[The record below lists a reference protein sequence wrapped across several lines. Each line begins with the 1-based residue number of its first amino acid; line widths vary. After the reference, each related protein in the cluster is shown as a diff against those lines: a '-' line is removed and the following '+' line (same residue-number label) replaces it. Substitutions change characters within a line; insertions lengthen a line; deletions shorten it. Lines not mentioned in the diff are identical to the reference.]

1 MRKMRLL
8 LCVVLFSLLLSA
20 CTAPGTTHLYE
31 KGAHTHVF
39 GNRYDVTPVSCVAE
53 GVEVR
58 YCKIC
63 YEMVTERIAVAED
76 VADRAH
82 HFVDDVVT
90 PTESAEGYT
99 RRACTV
105 CDYVI
110 ERADVVPAR
119 YALTVNESTV
129 KTAPDGVDGI
139 LFSDTQTHLLKYSV
153 GYDRAV
159 SAAAARRLAVALAI
173 TDELAREGTT
183 LTSDTQVALVS
194 GAGNGNRYT
203 VRDLLCEWIATGD
216 THVLNGLAFA
226 LDGSEGGFTARVN
239 ARLQKLGVAGDVT
252 LNVFAP
258 EGEGS
263 ATLGATAVMLARA
276 LDEPLL
282 LEAFAE
288 SVPNL
293 QQILGEKPML
303 YLSLGDVRLAALEG
317 VGGAYRF
324 AVISGT
330 SLPTGVE
337 NTVFSEN

>member
-8 LCVVLFSLLLSA
+8 LCLVLFSLLFCA

-31 KGAHTHVF
+31 KGTHAHVF
-39 GNRYDVTPVSCVAE
+39 GNRYDITPVSCVAE
-53 GVEVR
+53 GVTVR

-63 YEMVTERIAVAED
+63 HEMVTETVAVAED
-76 VADRAH
+76 VSARIHRFFDT
-82 HFVDDVVT
+82 VIP

-99 RRACTV
+99 RRV
-105 CDYVI
+105 CEVCEYVI
-110 ERADVVPAR
+110 ERADPVPAR
-119 YALTVNESTV
+119 YVLLRDENT
-129 KTAPDGVDGI
+129 KTAAPEGVEGI
-139 LFSDTQTHLLKYSV
+139 LLSDTATHLLKYNV

-159 SAAAARRLAVALAI
+159 SPAAARRLAVALAI

-183 LTSDTQVALVS
+183 LTADTKVALVS

-203 VRDLLCEWIATGD
+203 VRDLLYEWIATGD

-239 ARLQKLGVAGDVT
+239 ARLQKLGVSDAVL

-263 ATLGATAVMLARA
+263 ATLGATTVMLARA

-282 LEAFAE
+282 CEAFAE

-293 QQILGEKPML
+293 QQILGEKPQL
-303 YLSLGDVRLAALEG
+303 YLSLGDLRLSAIAG
-317 VGGAYRF
+317 ADGAYRF
-324 AVISGT
+324 LVICGE

-337 NTVFSEN
+337 NTIFLGN